1 MLCIIHFIE
10 DILKKI
16 FTVFSLILVGSWII
30 FAFIVSFTSS
40 ILVEQFQKNTAI
52 HIIKIVIGII
62 SMYVIG
68 SCAIIFFNNH
78 K

>member
-1 MLCIIHFIE
+1 MLYIIHFIE

-16 FTVFSLILVGSWII
+16 FTAFSLILVISWII

-40 ILVEQFQKNTAI
+40 LLVEQFQKNTAI
-52 HIIKIVIGII
+52 CIIKIVIGII

-68 SCAIIFFNNH
+68 SCAIIFFNNY